1 MTKIVQNQTVTKTI
15 REFGHRVL
23 WLDWKCDDIRQ
34 IGVELKEPYCENE
47 RRRRIQE
54 MKNMLLAH
62 IYDKT
67 RELLSL

>member
-1 MTKIVQNQTVTKTI
+1 
-15 REFGHRVL
+15 L